1 MDMVLGKYIL
11 STYYDFYV
19 HFFYMLFSLW
29 VGRISY
35 LKSCMYKC
43 MSTLST
49 MSTSNNTYIR
59 TGRLRDLT
67 NAKRK

>member
-1 MDMVLGKYIL
+1 MDMVQGKYIL

-29 VGRISY
+29 VDRINY
-35 LKSCMYKC
+35 LKSCIYKY
-43 MSTLST
+43 MST
-49 MSTSNNTYIR
+49 MSTSNNTYIS
-59 TGRLRDLT
+59 TSRLRDIT